1 MIYIKHQMF
10 DVDSIN
16 VKQMEYI
23 ITFDNLEYEEEF
35 FMNREELKATADRL
49 RLVAVD
55 MVYRG
60 KDGHPGPALS
70 IADIVAT
77 LFFDKMRI
85 DPKNPG
91 WGRQRPLHP
100 FKRTCMSDLLCSPVR
115 ERIFRRE
122 GR

>member
-55 MVYRG
+55 MVYRC
-60 KDGHPGPALS
+60 
-70 IADIVAT
+70 V
-77 LFFDKMRI
+77 
-85 DPKNPG
+85 
-91 WGRQRPLHP
+91 
-100 FKRTCMSDLLCSPVR
+100 
-115 ERIFRRE
+115 
-122 GR
+122 

>member
-1 MIYIKHQMF
+1 MF

-60 KDGHPGPALS
+60 KDGHPGTSAVLVVGYCG
-70 IADIVAT
+70 DII
-77 LFFDKMRI
+77 L
-85 DPKNPG
+85 
-91 WGRQRPLHP
+91 
-100 FKRTCMSDLLCSPVR
+100 
-115 ERIFRRE
+115 
-122 GR
+122 